1 MLRLVP
7 LEEID
12 TYISFE
18 NNNNSEIEA
27 KLDFYSIIKQLNKK
41 EKTIIVL
48 YYSEKYTTKE
58 IAEILN
64 KSENTIKTLLRRA
77 KIKLKEKYQG
87 RIDFDM

>member
-1 MLRLVP
+1 MSP

-12 TYISFE
+12 KYKIIES
-18 NNNNSEIEA
+18 NNSEVEVES
-27 KLDFYSIIKQLNKK
+27 KLDFYSIIKSLNKK

-64 KSENTIKTLLRRA
+64 KSENTIKTILRRS
-77 KIKLKEKYQG
+77 KIKLRDKYQG
-87 RIDFDM
+87 ITN